1 MRCFSLL
8 QYRLVS
14 NVLGKIYLGM
24 LITSEQW
31 LQIDLLE
38 QSSDES
44 VKSTRL
50 SAEHRYNGKV
60 QLTEI

>member
-1 MRCFSLL
+1 MFLTVTISPCQQCSGENIPR
-8 QYRLVS
+8 
-14 NVLGKIYLGM
+14 M